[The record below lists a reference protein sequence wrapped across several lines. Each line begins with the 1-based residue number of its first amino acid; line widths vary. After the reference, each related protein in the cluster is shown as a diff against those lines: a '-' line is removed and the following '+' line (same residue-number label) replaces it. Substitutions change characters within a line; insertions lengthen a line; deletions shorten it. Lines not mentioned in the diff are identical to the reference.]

1 MGGNIL
7 YRRIGIWLLLGCL
20 FFASSAQAA
29 RIKDIAKVQ
38 GVRNNQLIGYGI
50 IVGLNGTGDS
60 TKSDFTIK
68 SVINMMQKFGLEV
81 DAKQIKPKNVAAVMV
96 TAKLPAFAK
105 EGDGLDINVAS
116 VGDAKSLEGGVLLQ
130 TPLRAANGQV
140 YAVGQGPLSIG
151 GYLASA
157 GGNSQQKNFPTTG
170 IISNGAIVE
179 QGVQT
184 SLVRDGSI
192 KLSLL
197 NSDFTTANRVAR
209 AINSEWGNI
218 AIARDASTVEVEV
231 PSSRADNLV
240 SFIASIEDIS
250 ISPDQAAKI
259 VLNERTG
266 TIVMGANVSIS
277 EVAVSQGGLTVT
289 VNKDTKVY
297 MPPSFSTADPVEGE
311 NTTLDVQEKKANLVA
326 LPATAK
332 VGDVVAALNTIGAT
346 PRDIMAILEA
356 MRAAG
361 ALHAEIEL
369 I

>member
-1 MGGNIL
+1 MGL
-7 YRRIGIWLLLGCL
+7 WLLIGCL
-20 FFASSAQAA
+20 FLANSAQAA

-130 TPLRAANGQV
+130 TPLRAANGYV

-151 GYLASA
+151 GYLASS
-157 GGNSQQKNFPTTG
+157 GGSSQQKNFPTTG

-179 QGVQT
+179 QAVQT
-184 SLVRDGSI
+184 NLVRDGNI
-192 KLSLL
+192 KLSLI

-297 MPPSFSTADPVEGE
+297 MPPSFSNADPVENE

>member
-179 QGVQT
+179 QG
-184 SLVRDGSI
+184 SRNNKNMI
-192 KLSLL
+192 YL
-197 NSDFTTANRVAR
+197 NSFVSLR
-209 AINSEWGNI
+209 SLME
-218 AIARDASTVEVEV
+218 EV
-231 PSSRADNLV
+231 
-240 SFIASIEDIS
+240 
-250 ISPDQAAKI
+250 
-259 VLNERTG
+259 
-266 TIVMGANVSIS
+266 
-277 EVAVSQGGLTVT
+277 
-289 VNKDTKVY
+289 
-297 MPPSFSTADPVEGE
+297 
-311 NTTLDVQEKKANLVA
+311 
-326 LPATAK
+326 
-332 VGDVVAALNTIGAT
+332 
-346 PRDIMAILEA
+346 
-356 MRAAG
+356 
-361 ALHAEIEL
+361 
-369 I
+369 